1 MTLATGLCKISWSFY
16 PTWKLFVVFTPH
28 WNVAFLITACGASPQ
43 KTNWSEKFI
52 FSLPQAARKTWH
64 QLWFIDP
71 PTHTIWTLYKN
82 IPKMVHN
89 RCARCNL
96 FNFQVLTML
105 TTFKMLPMLS
115 YWMCCDW
122 SRPRFDILS
131 IYASASKTWRKWMVR
146 IYFCTNWRAAFLQL
160 HFITSAIFLPALC
173 ACKNTYNRMHPP
185 VDSQSSPNFIKF
197 KYIWPFFCAHF

>member
-1 MTLATGLCKISWSFY
+1 MWCFPSKKPWIPTGRKSWF
-16 PTWKLFVVFTPH
+16 
-28 WNVAFLITACGASPQ
+28 
-43 KTNWSEKFI
+43 
-52 FSLPQAARKTWH
+52 FSLPQAAWKTWH
-64 QLWFIDP
+64 RLWFIDP
-71 PTHTIWTLYKN
+71 PTHTIWTLYQN

-131 IYASASKTWRKWMVR
+131 IYASASKNLKKMNGPYLFLHQLASSISATTFHH
-146 IYFCTNWRAAFLQL
+146 FCHISPSTLCNVHARTP
-160 HFITSAIFLPALC
+160 IIGCTPTSIPKVHLISLSLNTFGLFFVPTFNPNLP
-173 ACKNTYNRMHPP
+173 
-185 VDSQSSPNFIKF
+185 
-197 KYIWPFFCAHF
+197 

>member
-28 WNVAFLITACGASPQ
+28 WNVAVLITACGASPQ

-131 IYASASKTWRKWMVR
+131 IYASASKNLKKMNGPYLFLHQLASSISATTFHH
-146 IYFCTNWRAAFLQL
+146 FCHISPST
-160 HFITSAIFLPALC
+160 LC
-173 ACKNTYNRMHPP
+173 MQEHL
-185 VDSQSSPNFIKF
+185 
-197 KYIWPFFCAHF
+197 